1 MSYFMHEKTHSAR
14 KRLVMGAVAALLAL
28 SPLAPGSG
36 SAQSG
41 TQLLVDDAQTAN
53 PALVAVDVA
62 DPGGLGVTGLTLQA
76 PEGYEVS
83 VIASGLQR
91 PRFMAFDAAR
101 NLLVAESGA
110 GQVVRFPYA
119 DGILGEGEILA
130 SGLERPSNVAL
141 FTDGDQ
147 EYLYVSEPQQ
157 ISRFAYDPAGPI
169 GEQEAIVTGLPTGG
183 HSTRTVHF
191 GPDGMMY
198 LAVGS
203 SCNIC
208 VEDDPIRATVSRM
221 TPQGGNPEILATGLR
236 NPVDLAFQPGT
247 DLLWATVNERDNQGN
262 EIPPDL
268 VTIVQEGA
276 NYGWPY
282 CLPPDATPQEAGADC
297 SNITPPTVGIQPH
310 SAPLGMTFLNGE
322 GVEADLSGD
331 LIVAQH
337 GSWNREPPA
346 APKLLHIDFADG
358 QPVAAMDFVTGWQD
372 AAGERWGRPAGVTL
386 APDGSLIVSD
396 DLSGYIYRV
405 ALAS

>member
-1 MSYFMHEKTHSAR
+1 MQ
-14 KRLVMGAVAALLAL
+14 RLSRRVCTSLAAGAVAALMAVT
-28 SPLAPGSG
+28 PLVPGTG
-36 SAQSG
+36 SAQEA

-53 PALVAVDVA
+53 PELVAVDVA
-62 DPGGLGVTGLTLQA
+62 DPAGLGVTGLTLQA
-76 PEGYEVS
+76 PEGYDVS
-83 VIASGLQR
+83 VIAAGLER
-91 PRFMAFDAAR
+91 PRFMTFDEAG

-119 DGILGEGEILA
+119 NGVLGEGEVLT
-130 SGLERPSNVAL
+130 SGMERPSNVAL

-157 ISRFAYDPAGPI
+157 ISRFAYDPAGPV
-169 GEQEAIVTGLPTGG
+169 GEQEPIVTGLPTGG
-183 HSTRTVHF
+183 HNTRTVRF

-198 LAVGS
+198 MAVGS

-208 VEDDPIRATVSRM
+208 VEEDPIRATVSRL
-221 TPQGGNPEILATGLR
+221 TPQGGNPEIVATGLR
-236 NPVDLAFQPGT
+236 NPVDLAFQPES
-247 DLLWATVNERDNQGN
+247 DLVWATVNERDNQGN

-282 CLPPDATPQEAGADC
+282 CQPPDAVPQEPGADC
-297 SNITPPTVGIQPH
+297 SGITPPTVGIQPH
-310 SAPLGMTFLNGE
+310 SAPLGMTFLE
-322 GVEADLSGD
+322 GDAVPAELSGD

-346 APKLLHIDFADG
+346 APKLLHIDFEDG
-358 QPVAAMDFVTGWQD
+358 QPVAATDFVTGWQD

-396 DLSGYIYRV
+396 DLSGLLYRI
-405 ALAS
+405 APER

>member
-1 MSYFMHEKTHSAR
+1 MHESTQRVR
-14 KRLVMGAVAALLAL
+14 KRLVVGAVAALLAVA
-28 SPLAPGSG
+28 PLLPGSG
-36 SAQSG
+36 AAQSG
-41 TQLLVDDAQTAN
+41 TQLLVNDAQTAN
-53 PALVAVDVA
+53 PALVAVEVA
-62 DPGGLGVTGLTLQA
+62 DPGGLGVSGLTLQA

-83 VIASGLQR
+83 VIAAGLQR
-91 PRFMAFDAAR
+91 PRFMAFDEAG
-101 NLLVAESGA
+101 NLLVADSGA
-110 GQVVRFPYA
+110 GQVVRYPFA
-119 DGILGEGEILA
+119 DGVLGA
-130 SGLERPSNVAL
+130 SEVLTSGMNQPANVAL

-157 ISRFAYDPAGPI
+157 ITRFAYDPAGPV
-169 GEQEAIVTGLPTGG
+169 GAQEPIVTGLPTGG

-191 GPDGMMY
+191 GPDGMLY

-208 VEDDPIRATVSRM
+208 VEADPIRATVSRM

-268 VTIVQEGA
+268 VTIVEEGA

-282 CLPPDATPQEAGADC
+282 CQPPDAAPQEAGADC

-310 SAPLGMTFLNGE
+310 SAPLGMTFLDGE
-322 GVEADLSGD
+322 GVPADLSGD

-337 GSWNREPPA
+337 GSWNRQPPA
-346 APKLLHIDFADG
+346 APKLLRIDFEDG
-358 QPVAAMDFVTGWQD
+358 QPVAATDFVTGWQD
-372 AAGERWGRPAGVTL
+372 AAGERWGRPAGVTQE
-386 APDGSLIVSD
+386 PDGSLIVSD
-396 DLSGYIYRV
+396 DDSGYLYRV

>member
-1 MSYFMHEKTHSAR
+1 MHLITHRAHR
-14 KRLVMGAVAALLAL
+14 RLMMAAMAVLLAL
-28 SPLAPGSG
+28 APLIPESG
-36 SAQSG
+36 TAQSG

-53 PALVAVDVA
+53 PALVAAEVA

-83 VIASGLQR
+83 VIAAGLQR
-91 PRFMAFDAAR
+91 PRFMAFDDAG
-101 NLLVAESGA
+101 NLLVADSEA

-119 DGILGEGEILA
+119 DGLLGDGELLI
-130 SGLERPSNVAL
+130 SGLEQPGNVAL
-141 FTDGDQ
+141 FRDGDQ
-147 EYLYVSEPQQ
+147 EYLYVSEPEQ
-157 ISRFAYDPAGPI
+157 ITRYAYDPAGPA
-169 GEQEAIVTGLPTGG
+169 GAAEAIVTGLPTGG
-183 HSTRTVHF
+183 HSTRTVRF
-191 GPDGMMY
+191 GPDGMLY

-208 VEDDPIRATVSRM
+208 VEEDPIRATVSRM

-276 NYGWPY
+276 NYGWPD

-310 SAPLGMTFLNGE
+310 SAPLGMTFLDGD
-322 GVEADLSGD
+322 GVPADLSGD

-337 GSWNREPPA
+337 GSWNRQPPA

-358 QPVAAMDFVTGWQD
+358 QPVAATDFVTGWQD

-405 ALAS
+405 AAAG